1 MAIIKPNNNT
11 ISAIT
16 ALPAAIST
24 GKVLQV
30 VSATTST
37 QVNNTTGGFVDTG
50 LSVTITPSSSSSKVY
65 IALSQASIYNTSSNA
80 GVTCKLLRGSTDI
93 CTFVLYASYSSSDDF
108 NGESCNF
115 LDTPSTTSATTYK
128 VQFAPTTGSAQVR
141 AQANS
146 STSTIMALEIQA

>member
-1 MAIIKPNNNT
+1 MALTKINNNT
-11 ISAIT
+11 LSAVT
-16 ALPAAIST
+16 TLPAAIAT
-24 GKVLQV
+24 GRVLQV
-30 VSATTST
+30 VSATYST
-37 QVNNTTGGFVDTG
+37 QVANTTGGFIDTG
-50 LSVTITPSSSSSKVY
+50 LSVAITPSSSSSKVY
-65 IALSQASIYNTSSNA
+65 IALSQQSIYNTAENE

-93 CTFVLYASYSSSDDF
+93 CTFVLYSSYGAVPDF

-141 AQANS
+141 AQANG